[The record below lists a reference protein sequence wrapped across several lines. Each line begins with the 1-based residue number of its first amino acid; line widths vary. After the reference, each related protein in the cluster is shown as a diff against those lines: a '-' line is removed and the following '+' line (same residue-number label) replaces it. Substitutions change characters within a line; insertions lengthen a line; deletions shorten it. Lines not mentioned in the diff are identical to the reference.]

1 MSDIQDIKQAHPM
14 PEVVRGYG
22 IEINRA
28 GFCRCPFHTEKT
40 ASMKIYPTSFF
51 CYGCGAGGDV
61 IDFVRLYEH
70 CDFKT
75 AYAML
80 GGTYHRRND
89 AEILKAIR
97 MRVKQDEKEA
107 ENRRKWQALR
117 VAQEELAD
125 WRAALDIIPIDS
137 PVRAAALTHYY
148 YLQQVTEEKEDEYF
162 NRKGGSG

>member
-1 MSDIQDIKQAHPM
+1 
-14 PEVVRGYG
+14 
-22 IEINRA
+22 
-28 GFCRCPFHTEKT
+28 
-40 ASMKIYPTSFF
+40 
-51 CYGCGAGGDV
+51 V

-80 GGTYHRRND
+80 GGTSHRRND
-89 AEILKAIR
+89 AEILKAMR

-117 VAQEELAD
+117 AAQEELAD

-148 YLQQVTEEKEDEYF
+148 FLQQLTEEKEDDYF
-162 NRKGGSG
+162 NTKGGSG